1 MNTVHFALQAALS
14 KIILLF
20 QAKGID
26 AAVDM
31 SWKDYFMRGA
41 MPILIYYFSP
51 LLSIN

>member
-20 QAKGID
+20 QAKGLD
-26 AAVDM
+26 AAVEM

-41 MPILIYYFSP
+41 VPIFLVSRFFSV
-51 LLSIN
+51 